1 MYFQVLENFS
11 RDRNIDIPLDFID
24 GNALTNQV
32 SDSRSHG
39 SDNKSHPDLAS
50 RCASSDDENSVVTKI
65 EHRSPSGGFNA
76 DDLDVN
82 EYPSDSEHRLDP
94 ADSDSRKGSRHE
106 REAIDSSY
114 EVISVHELDSENS
127 AEAEEEE
134 DLVDGQDVD
143 QRLSEEFKEEAPEV
157 EEEDTITTES
167 VQLTHNRQQ
176 DLEEL
181 KRIAKDINSPRRSL
195 QCHDIQEQI
204 EFDEEPIEPVIVNRD
219 ESKSEFVSRLST
231 YDRLHDTDKYSF
243 PDFSEDYEDNE
254 FFQNEVDPDLLS
266 MNLAPIL
273 EEDEE
278 NFQEEDEDN
287 EEGASLHPRNTDG
300 HYHNCAIS

>member
-1 MYFQVLENFS
+1 MLENFS

-65 EHRSPSGGFNA
+65 EHRSPSGGFSV

-82 EYPSDSEHRLDP
+82 EYSSDSELRLHS
-94 ADSDSRKGSRHE
+94 ADSDSRKGSKQDRD
-106 REAIDSSY
+106 AIDSSY
-114 EVISVHELDSENS
+114 EVISVHELEGENS
-127 AEAEEEE
+127 AGPEE
-134 DLVDGQDVD
+134 DLVDGQGVD
-143 QRLSEEFKEEAPEV
+143 QRLSGEFREEEPELKEE
-157 EEEDTITTES
+157 DIITTES
-167 VQLTHNRQQ
+167 VQQTHNRQK

-181 KRIAKDINSPRRSL
+181 KRIAKDINSPRRNV

-219 ESKSEFVSRLST
+219 ESKSEFESRLST

-278 NFQEEDEDN
+278 NYQEEDEDN
-287 EEGASLHPRNTDG
+287 EERASLHPRNTDG
-300 HYHNCAIS
+300 QYHNCAIS

>member
-1 MYFQVLENFS
+1 MLENFS

-32 SDSRSHG
+32 SDSRSRG

-65 EHRSPSGGFNA
+65 EHRSPSGGFNV

-82 EYPSDSEHRLDP
+82 EYSSDSELRLHS
-94 ADSDSRKGSRHE
+94 ADSDSRKGSRQDTD
-106 REAIDSSY
+106 AIDSSY
-114 EVISVHELDSENS
+114 EVISVHELEGEKS
-127 AEAEEEE
+127 AEPEE
-134 DLVDGQDVD
+134 DLVDGQGVD
-143 QRLSEEFKEEAPEV
+143 QRLSGEFREEEPELKEE
-157 EEEDTITTES
+157 DIITTES
-167 VQLTHNRQQ
+167 VQQTHNRQK

-181 KRIAKDINSPRRSL
+181 KRIAKDINSPRRNV

-219 ESKSEFVSRLST
+219 ESKSEFESRLST

-278 NFQEEDEDN
+278 NYQEEDEEN
-287 EEGASLHPRNTDG
+287 EEGASLHPRNSDG
-300 HYHNCAIS
+300 QYHNCAIS